1 MELSDIMKCMTNETE
16 LTGKIVERRRGKK
29 RYYYYSRSRRVK
41 IDPDDTGKTKGS
53 GKSRVV
59 NEQIYLGTAETV
71 LKKLLDTRNLY
82 DPIELKKKEFGLPVA
97 LFEVAE
103 RIGLRD
109 LISEVAPGEVGGIP
123 VSDFILIGAIN
134 RVGHHTSKES
144 MGRWYEKTVLSKL
157 QKVSSG
163 KLNSKT
169 FWYAYDHLVSEAR
182 IRNEKENRGFAPNE
196 KLDIDELEAVLDDS
210 KIEAIEKGLWKNL
223 IKEFGFLLDAVLYD
237 TTNFYN
243 FCQPETENSLSQF
256 GKNKEDRDH
265 NRQVG
270 LQLAVLRDLGIPIFH
285 GVYCGHQNDATL
297 FPTAVRKLTARY
309 HEVAKKAESLV
320 LVFDKG
326 NNSRK
331 NFSTLEGQG
340 FQIQFVGTLAPS
352 QHRELTAIALSRYPE
367 NFGQFKV
374 HRTSKKV
381 FGAERTVILTYH
393 PATAKRQERIFEF
406 QMKRLMKE
414 AKAFFETI
422 AKEPTQEVEAQM
434 RTFLKTQKVG
444 ASQALRFHDFK
455 VWHNGWKN
463 MFSLQRKRSE
473 VRAKKATFG
482 KKIVFTNIK
491 DAATETIL
499 AYQKSGCQIEDSFH
513 HLKDRDLV
521 AYHPGYHWTDSK
533 IRVHAFVC
541 VLALLLLKLLQ
552 FLARENGIGMS
563 CKVLIEELE
572 DMTMIILIYGT
583 GKTVKKVTAL
593 SAVQKRLFEVFG
605 LGKYT

>member
-1 MELSDIMKCMTNETE
+1 MTTETE
-16 LTGKIVERRRGKK
+16 FTGKIVERRRGKK
-29 RYYYYSRSRRVK
+29 RYYYYSRSHRVK
-41 IDPDDTGKTKGS
+41 IDPDASGKTKGS

-97 LFEVAE
+97 LFEMAE

-109 LISEVAPGEVGGIP
+109 LITEVAPGEVGGIP

-134 RVGHHTSKES
+134 RVGNHTSKES

-157 QKVSSG
+157 QKVSPG

-169 FWYAYDHLVSEAR
+169 FWYAYDHLISEAR
-182 IRNEKENRGFAPNE
+182 IRNEKESRGLSPNE
-196 KLDIDELEAVLDDS
+196 KLDIDELESVLDDS

-223 IKEFGFLLDAVLYD
+223 IKEFGFLLDVVLYD

-243 FCQPETENSLSQF
+243 FCQPETDNSLSQF
-256 GKNKEDRDH
+256 GKNKEGRDN

-326 NNSRK
+326 NNSQK
-331 NFSTLEGQG
+331 NFSALEGQG
-340 FQIQFVGTLAPS
+340 FQIQFVGSLTPS
-352 QHRELTAIALSRYPE
+352 QHADLTAIALSRYTE

-374 HRTSKKV
+374 HRTTKKV
-381 FGAERTVILTYH
+381 FGAERTVILTYN

-406 QMKRLMKE
+406 HMKRVMKE
-414 AKAFFETI
+414 AKAFFEMI
-422 AKEPTQEVEAQM
+422 AKEPTKEVEAQM

-444 ASQALRFHDFK
+444 SSQALRFHDFK

-541 VLALLLLKLLQ
+541 VLALLLLKLLH
-552 FLARENGIGMS
+552 FLAREKGIGMS

-572 DMTMIILIYGT
+572 DMTMIILVYGD
-583 GKTVKKVTAL
+583 GKTVKKVTTL
-593 SAVQKRLFEVFG
+593 SAVQRRLFEVLG

>member
-1 MELSDIMKCMTNETE
+1 MLKCMATETE
-16 LTGKIVERRRGKK
+16 CTGKIVERRRGKK
-29 RYYYYSRSRRVK
+29 RYYYYSRSHRVK
-41 IDPDDTGKTKGS
+41 LDPDATGKTKGS

-71 LKKLLDTRNLY
+71 LKKLLDPRNLY

-103 RIGLRD
+103 RVGLRD
-109 LISEVAPGEVGGIP
+109 IINQVAPGEVGGIP

-134 RVGHHTSKES
+134 RVGNHTSKES

-157 QKVSSG
+157 QKVSPG

-169 FWYAYDHLVSEAR
+169 FWYAYDHLIGEAR
-182 IRNEKENRGFAPNE
+182 IRSEKESRGLSPNE
-196 KLDIDELEAVLDDS
+196 KLDIDELESVLDDS

-223 IKEFGFLLDAVLYD
+223 ATEFGFLLDAVLYD

-256 GKNKEDRDH
+256 GKNKEGRDH

-309 HEVAKKAESLV
+309 HEVARKAESLV

-326 NNSRK
+326 NNSQK
-331 NFSTLEGQG
+331 NFSALEGQG
-340 FQIQFVGTLAPS
+340 LRIQFVGTLTPS
-352 QHRELTAIALSRYPE
+352 QHGDLTAIALPRYTE
-367 NFGQFKV
+367 DYGQFRV
-374 HRTSKKV
+374 HRTRKKV

-406 QMKRLMKE
+406 QMKRVMKE

-422 AKEPTQEVEAQM
+422 AKEPTKEVEAQM

-463 MFSLQRKRSE
+463 LFSLQRKRSE
-473 VRAKKATFG
+473 VRTKKAAFG

-491 DAATETIL
+491 DATTETIL

-572 DMTMIILIYGT
+572 DMTMIILVYGT

>member
-1 MELSDIMKCMTNETE
+1 MQYMTNETAF
-16 LTGKIVERRRGKK
+16 TGKIVERRRGKK
-29 RYYYYSRSRRVK
+29 RYYYYSRSHRVK
-41 IDPDDTGKTKGS
+41 IDPDASGKTKGS

-59 NEQIYLGTAETV
+59 NEQIYLGPAETV
-71 LKKLLDTRNLY
+71 LKKLLDRENLY
-82 DPIELKKKEFGLPVA
+82 DPVELKKKEFGLPVA

-103 RIGLRD
+103 RVGLRD
-109 LISEVAPGEVGGIP
+109 IISEVAPGEVGGISI
-123 VSDFILIGAIN
+123 SDFILIGAIN
-134 RVGHHTSKES
+134 RVGNHTSKES

-157 QKVSSG
+157 QKVNPG
-163 KLNSKT
+163 KLNSKA
-169 FWYAYDHLVSEAR
+169 FWYAYDQLISEAR
-182 IRNEKENRGFAPNE
+182 IRSEKESRGLSPNE
-196 KLDIDELEAVLDDS
+196 KLDIDELESVLDDS

-256 GKNKEDRDH
+256 GKNKEGRDN

-326 NNSRK
+326 NNSQK
-331 NFSTLEGQG
+331 NFSALEGQG
-340 FQIQFVGTLAPS
+340 FQIQFVGSLTPS
-352 QHRELTAIALSRYPE
+352 QHADLTAIALSRYTD

-374 HRTSKKV
+374 HRTTKKV
-381 FGAERTVILTYH
+381 FGAERTVILTYN

-406 QMKRLMKE
+406 HMKRVMKE
-414 AKAFFETI
+414 AKAFFEMI
-422 AKEPTQEVEAQM
+422 AKEPTKEVEAQM

-444 ASQALRFHDFK
+444 SSQALRFHDFR

-491 DAATETIL
+491 DATTETIL
-499 AYQKSGCQIEDSFH
+499 GYQKSGCQIEDGFH

-572 DMTMIILIYGT
+572 DITMIILVYGD

-593 SAVQKRLFEVFG
+593 SAVQSRLFEAFG

>member
-1 MELSDIMKCMTNETE
+1 MILLAMMICMATETE
-16 LTGKIVERRRGKK
+16 FTGKIVERRRGKK
-29 RYYYYSRSRRVK
+29 RYYYYSRSRRIK
-41 IDPDDTGKTKGS
+41 IDPEARGKTKGS

-109 LISEVAPGEVGGIP
+109 IISEVAPGEVGGIP
-123 VSDFILIGAIN
+123 ISDFILIGAIN
-134 RVGHHTSKES
+134 RVGNHTSKES
-144 MGRWYEKTVLSKL
+144 MGSWYEKTVLSKL
-157 QKVSSG
+157 QKVSPG
-163 KLNSKT
+163 RLNSKT
-169 FWYAYDHLVSEAR
+169 FWYAYDNLISEAR
-182 IRNEKENRGFAPNE
+182 IRSEKESRGLSPNE
-196 KLDIDELEAVLDDS
+196 KLDIDELESVLDDS

-256 GKNKEDRDH
+256 GRSKEGRDN

-285 GVYCGHQNDATL
+285 SVYCGHQNDATL

-309 HEVAKKAESLV
+309 HEVAKKTESLV
-320 LVFDKG
+320 FIFDKG
-326 NNSRK
+326 NNSQK

-340 FQIQFVGTLAPS
+340 FQIQFVGTLTPS
-352 QHRELTAIALSRYPE
+352 QHTDLTGIALSRYTE

-374 HRTSKKV
+374 HRTRKKV
-381 FGAERTVILTYH
+381 FGAERTVILTYN

-406 QMKRLMKE
+406 QMKRVMKE

-422 AKEPTQEVEAQM
+422 AKEPTKEAEAQM

-473 VRAKKATFG
+473 VRTKKATFG

-491 DAATETIL
+491 DATTETIL
-499 AYQKSGCQIEDSFH
+499 TYQKSGCQIEDSFH

-572 DMTMIILIYGT
+572 EITMIILVYGN

-593 SAVQKRLFEVFG
+593 SAVQRRLFEAFG